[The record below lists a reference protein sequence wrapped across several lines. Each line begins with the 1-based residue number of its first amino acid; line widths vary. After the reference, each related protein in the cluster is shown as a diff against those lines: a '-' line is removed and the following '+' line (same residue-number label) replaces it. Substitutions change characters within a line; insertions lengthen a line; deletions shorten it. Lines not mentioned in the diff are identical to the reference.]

1 MTKRLYAVHFIK
13 FMTYSLDARSS
24 GGNVENTR
32 YENSLCR
39 LLIHYHTLLLPIHD
53 LKKGGRGWA
62 CHFYFARWFR
72 FMLTLL
78 GHIILNKDKEKKLK
92 YAENNCRRPYIKQ
105 YFSGPQSQKEIYLLC
120 CTFLLYMS
128 YVFQPEKYLRF
139 PIQTILNQKT
149 PEPH

>member
-1 MTKRLYAVHFIK
+1 LLVVDLPNGSDFPKPV
-13 FMTYSLDARSS
+13 
-24 GGNVENTR
+24 GNTAIH
-32 YENSLCR
+32 SLCR

-92 YAENNCRRPYIKQ
+92 YAENNCRRPYIK
-105 YFSGPQSQKEIYLLC
+105 
-120 CTFLLYMS
+120 
-128 YVFQPEKYLRF
+128 
-139 PIQTILNQKT
+139 
-149 PEPH
+149 